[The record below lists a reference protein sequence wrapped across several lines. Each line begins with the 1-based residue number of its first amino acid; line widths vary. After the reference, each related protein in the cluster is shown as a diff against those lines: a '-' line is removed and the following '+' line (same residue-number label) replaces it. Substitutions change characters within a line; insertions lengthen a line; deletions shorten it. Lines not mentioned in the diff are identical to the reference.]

1 MNDVWKKFDETE
13 LTHSSVH
20 HLMAVYDL
28 IKQNGY
34 ARAVDIS
41 RHLNLTRGSISVTLN
56 KLKNKNYLEEDQNKF
71 YRLTDKGKAF
81 ICAVLSKRQILK
93 KFFREVL
100 LLPEETAESDAC
112 KIEHLLSRETGE
124 KLLTFMGY
132 YLSDNPEVKK
142 FREALHL
149 FHHDCP
155 GEDCLVCENECYF
168 AGTDLLCGEGT
179 TN

>member
-1 MNDVWKKFDETE
+1 MNEVWKKFDETE

-56 KLKNKNYLEEDQNKF
+56 KLKNKNYLEEDRNKF

-124 KLLTFMGY
+124 KLLTFLGY
-132 YLSDNPEVKK
+132 YFSENPEAINI
-142 FREALHL
+142 REG
-149 FHHDCP
+149 FHQFSYDCP
-155 GEDCLVCENECYF
+155 AENCPICENDCYF
-168 AGTDLLCGEGT
+168 AGTDPLCSEET
-179 TN
+179 VN